1 MIKISSKMQSKAL
14 ILGGM
19 GIAGLALSGCM
30 SSPTYG
36 TDKTASDQLVT
47 DVTGI
52 LSIAPPKRET
62 IAYQPRPELVKP
74 VRGQATDLPEPQM
87 ALVQDN
93 AAWPESPEAKRAR
106 LRAEADANRDTPG
119 WQPEIDADLARQAP
133 GKRSTAPLGS
143 SERYQDSGGKPLHD
157 TSPTPNQQREMFKQR
172 LAENRQGS
180 PTTRKY
186 LSEPPTEYR
195 QPAPTA
201 PTDDIGE
208 DELKK
213 ERRLKKAAAK
223 KSDRAWADLW
233 PW

>member
-1 MIKISSKMQSKAL
+1 
-14 ILGGM
+14 M
-19 GIAGLALSGCM
+19 GVGLAGLALSGCM

-36 TDKTASDQLVT
+36 TDKTAGGQLVT

-52 LSIAPPKRET
+52 LSLSPPKGEP

-74 VRGQATDLPEPQM
+74 VRGQVADLPEPQQ
-87 ALVQDN
+87 ALAEGN
-93 AAWPESPEAKRAR
+93 EAWPESPEAKRAR

-119 WQPEIDADLARQAP
+119 WQPEIDPDMARAAP
-133 GKRSTAPLGS
+133 GKKSTVPLGS
-143 SERYQDSGGKPLHD
+143 SHRYEDSGAKPLHD

-172 LAENRQGS
+172 LAENRQGN
-180 PTTRKY
+180 PNTRKY

-195 QPAPTA
+195 QPAATA

-213 ERRLKKAAAK
+213 ERRLKKAASGD
-223 KSDRAWADLW
+223 KSWADLW
-233 PW
+233 PF